1 MVVEKANNVVS
12 GLVALEVELSEA
24 VLNGEEPLTIDF
36 NFVFW
41 AQAEITE
48 IHTVVIVDGVK

>member
-1 MVVEKANNVVS
+1 
-12 GLVALEVELSEA
+12 

-48 IHTVVIVDGVK
+48 IHTVVVVDEVK